1 MAVRTTRVGD
11 DRAGGNSVGID
22 HDDEARV
29 WLLRTPGTAYAVA
42 CPPEVTVHR
51 QQLPDVLLHVYWGA
65 PVTLADAVQIAAVQ
79 RSRWSRRGFESPL
92 DGAEEYPVAGGLRF
106 ARPALA
112 ARFAGDVRSVEW
124 RLTGS
129 SATHDAGVHELTLE
143 FTDAYFPL
151 TVAVHYRIQAGTDVI
166 ERWVTATNTGSAVIE
181 LDRID
186 SAAWTLP
193 EWDSYRLSHLIGR
206 WSAETQLR
214 RQELTEG
221 TFTIGS
227 RRGITSHH
235 ANPWFALDDGTATEQ
250 TGSVYSGALAWSGS
264 WEFAAQ
270 RLGQGGMQVLGGLG
284 HTDFGP
290 YRLAAGESLD
300 TPTFAGLY
308 TSDGF
313 GAASRGWH
321 DYTMR
326 HVLANADANR
336 PVLYNSWEATGFDVN
351 EQNQLALAAKAAR
364 IGCELFVMDD
374 GWFGARTSAEAG
386 LGDWRV
392 NPDRFP
398 NGLTPL
404 IDEVRRLGMDFG
416 IWVEPEMV
424 NPDSDLYREHPDWV
438 YHFPERTRHQM
449 RNQLVL
455 NLARPDVAE
464 WMFTQLDTL
473 LSDNDIR
480 FVKWDM
486 NRVFTEPG
494 WPSNADNPARLW
506 TDHVH
511 NLYRVF
517 DRLRA
522 AHPDVA
528 FESCSGGGGRIDLG
542 ILARTDQ
549 VWTSDNT
556 DGPDRLI
563 IQHGYSQLYPA
574 RAMSCWVTDVPN
586 FLDPRTVPLRYRFH
600 VAMAGVLGVGGDLSE
615 WSDAE
620 LDEAAELITQYKK
633 VRSIVQHGRL
643 YRLRPPSDG
652 LSAVQYV
659 TADRAQAVVLAFLGA
674 QRFGQRPPVL
684 RLAGLDPAARYRANG
699 FDVEFTGAA
708 LHTYG
713 LPVRLQGD
721 YDSVLVH
728 LTRIDD

>member
-1 MAVRTTRVGD
+1 
-11 DRAGGNSVGID
+11 
-22 HDDEARV
+22 
-29 WLLRTPGTAYAVA
+29 
-42 CPPEVTVHR
+42 
-51 QQLPDVLLHVYWGA
+51 
-65 PVTLADAVQIAAVQ
+65 
-79 RSRWSRRGFESPL
+79 
-92 DGAEEYPVAGGLRF
+92 
-106 ARPALA
+106 
-112 ARFAGDVRSVEW
+112 
-124 RLTGS
+124 
-129 SATHDAGVHELTLE
+129 
-143 FTDAYFPL
+143 
-151 TVAVHYRIQAGTDVI
+151 
-166 ERWVTATNTGSAVIE
+166 
-181 LDRID
+181 
-186 SAAWTLP
+186 
-193 EWDSYRLSHLIGR
+193 
-206 WSAETQLR
+206 
-214 RQELTEG
+214 
-221 TFTIGS
+221 
-227 RRGITSHH
+227 
-235 ANPWFALDDGTATEQ
+235 
-250 TGSVYSGALAWSGS
+250 
-264 WEFAAQ
+264 
-270 RLGQGGMQVLGGLG
+270 
-284 HTDFGP
+284 
-290 YRLAAGESLD
+290 
-300 TPTFAGLY
+300 
-308 TSDGF
+308 
-313 GAASRGWH
+313 
-321 DYTMR
+321 
-326 HVLANADANR
+326 
-336 PVLYNSWEATGFDVN
+336 
-351 EQNQLALAAKAAR
+351 
-364 IGCELFVMDD
+364 
-374 GWFGARTSAEAG
+374 
-386 LGDWRV
+386 
-392 NPDRFP
+392 
-398 NGLTPL
+398 
-404 IDEVRRLGMDFG
+404 
-416 IWVEPEMV
+416 
-424 NPDSDLYREHPDWV
+424 
-438 YHFPERTRHQM
+438 
-449 RNQLVL
+449 
-455 NLARPDVAE
+455 
-464 WMFTQLDTL
+464 
-473 LSDNDIR
+473 
-480 FVKWDM
+480 M